1 MYYAGL
7 AMASVGFV
15 ACATVFASLTLDLV
29 LNTSRLGALRDPE
42 FGWRMIVAGIVLG
55 ITLMLI
61 GGSLMCVGRLG
72 SLGALRAHSPSQ
84 WISALEPW
92 GDLQDRSNP
101 RLQMTSAST
110 EPVATKSSRSSSDV
124 G

>member
-7 AMASVGFV
+7 ALASVGFV
-15 ACATVFASLTLDLV
+15 AGATVFASLTLDLV

-55 ITLMLI
+55 ITLMLV
-61 GGSLMCVGRLG
+61 GGILMCVGRLG
-72 SLGALRAHSPSQ
+72 SLAALFARSPSE

-92 GDLQDRSNP
+92 GDLKDRSAPGLQLNP
-101 RLQMTSAST
+101 ASADPAPSKAAQPTSH
-110 EPVATKSSRSSSDV
+110 V